1 MKSAASMGGAVLH
14 GGEQFRYNKQS
25 KMPQELDECAK
36 LRALQLMQLGL
47 HPDKASTLV
56 IFRSGEVA

>member
-1 MKSAASMGGAVLH
+1 MKNAAPKGGAVLI
-14 GGEQFRYNKQS
+14 GGEQFRYTKQP

-47 HPDKASTLV
+47 HPDNASTLV